1 MAFSLCIQW
10 VPERIVALH
19 VYPDGSF
26 GELDSSMITDNELPD
41 DHVNASWS
49 FVAIGEMLIHGG
61 TYNALVF
68 MTGVLVIPGEHSPS
82 FFNSQLD
89 FQQRMLDLSPGFI
102 HALGPSSLAAE
113 CSTLV
118 RATL

>member
-1 MAFSLCIQW
+1 MRSWCQLVNRFGLGPSATIEGSLSRKIRQC
-10 VPERIVALH
+10 PENVAR
-19 VYPDGSF
+19 SA
-26 GELDSSMITDNELPD
+26 I
-41 DHVNASWS
+41 
-49 FVAIGEMLIHGG
+49 VAIGEMLIHGG

-118 RATL
+118 WATL